1 MIYEIQELS
10 YIQKRDKG
18 YKKNRYNNK
27 VTLGG

>member
-10 YIQKRDKG
+10 YIQEIDKG

-27 VTLGG
+27 VTLRG

>member
-10 YIQKRDKG
+10 YIQKRDKD